1 MKNIRPLCLPPQV
14 LFYLPWLLGI
24 LVCLGLFNGA
34 LDHRGNSLDELK
46 LLSHCNLRLLD
57 SVRSWN
63 ELGFWKLGGLM
74 SFRGSLTP
82 LPPPTDLYSSQSTLY
97 VVPHFFAYQFGG
109 AASFWQMV
117 RASVYTAAGSMA
129 VAVATLSWLITEER
143 VHQAKAPRFMLGLV
157 LLAAFTATFPSEGLW
172 GGVWN
177 SDDRA
182 LSSVLLAMASA
193 SLALALRF
201 HKAVWHRITAF
212 LLVTVAI
219 GCPRM
224 GVMCAIT
231 VLIGRYGLPRRDR
244 SVRAIMSWP
253 MALALLGA
261 SAVHYIRVGLVDLTG
276 RYVLGGSSLLD
287 RFGLIHK
294 MRGKG
299 QSDLDYESVWQAF
312 GLFWRQSELM
322 IRSDW
327 SIRGLENIE
336 HLLFYLLG
344 ATGLGLLLWQMHR
357 GSSAYLAPV
366 SLVSAPP
373 LIWGVLINQSVAEH
387 PDIHAI
393 TWVVPLSLGL
403 VVLLERIVQSARNRL
418 GMFWAV
424 VVGAWIAYWFFLWQV
439 QYFLRSYP
447 GLRGAYLN

>member
-1 MKNIRPLCLPPQV
+1 MKTTRASSLWAQV

-24 LVCLGLFNGA
+24 LVCLGLFSGA
-34 LDHRGNSLDELK
+34 LDHRGNSLDDLN

-57 SVRSWN
+57 SVRSWQ
-63 ELGFWKLGGLM
+63 ELGFWQLGGLM
-74 SFRGSLTP
+74 SFRVSLTP

-109 AASFWQMV
+109 AASFWQMI
-117 RASVYTAAGSMA
+117 RTSVYTAAGAMA
-129 VAVATLSWLITEER
+129 AAVATLSWLITEER
-143 VHQAKAPRFMLGLV
+143 THQAKVPRFMLGLV
-157 LLAAFTATFPSEGLW
+157 LFAAFAATFPSEGLW

-182 LSSVLLAMASA
+182 LSSVLLALASA
-193 SLALALRF
+193 SLALAVRF
-201 HKAVWHRITAF
+201 QKALWHRVAAC
-212 LLVTVAI
+212 LLVTAAL
-219 GCPRM
+219 GCPRL
-224 GVMCAIT
+224 GVMTAIT

-244 SVRAIMSWP
+244 AVRAIMSWS

-276 RYVLGGSSLLD
+276 RYVLDGSSLLD

-327 SIRGLENIE
+327 RLRGLENVE
-336 HLLFYLLG
+336 HLLFYLL
-344 ATGLGLLLWQMHR
+344 AAAGLGLLLWQMHR
-357 GSSAYLAPV
+357 GSSVYLAPV

-403 VVLLERIVQSARNRL
+403 VVLLERIVQSTWNRF
-418 GMFWAV
+418 GVFWAV
-424 VVGAWIAYWFFLWQV
+424 VVGSWIAYWFFLWQV

-447 GLRGAYLN
+447 GLRGAYPT

>member
-1 MKNIRPLCLPPQV
+1 MKIIRFRRPSPQV
-14 LFYLPWLLGI
+14 LFYLPWVLGI
-24 LVCLGLFNGA
+24 VVCLALFNGA
-34 LDHRGNSLDELK
+34 LDHRGNSLDDLN
-46 LLSHCNLRLLD
+46 LLSTCNLRLLD
-57 SVRSWN
+57 SVRSWK
-63 ELGFWKLGGLM
+63 EMGFWQLGGLM
-74 SFRGSLTP
+74 SFRDSLTP

-109 AASFWQMV
+109 AAAFWQMI
-117 RASVYTAAGSMA
+117 RTSIYTAAGAMA
-129 VAVATLSWLITEER
+129 AAVATLSWLITEER

-157 LLAAFTATFPSEGLW
+157 LFASFTATFPSEGLW
-172 GGVWN
+172 GGIWN

-182 LSSVLLAMASA
+182 LSSVLLALASA
-193 SLALALRF
+193 NLALAVRF
-201 HKAVWHRITAF
+201 HQVFWHRITAF
-212 LLVTVAI
+212 LLVTAAI

-224 GVMCAIT
+224 GVMTAIT
-231 VLIGRYGLPRRDR
+231 VLIGRYGFARRDR
-244 SVRAIMSWP
+244 AVKAIMSWP
-253 MALALLGA
+253 MALSLLGA

-276 RYVLGGSSLLD
+276 RYVLGGSALLD

-322 IRSDW
+322 IRGNW
-327 SIRGLENIE
+327 RLRGIENVE
-336 HLLFYLLG
+336 HLLFYLL
-344 ATGLGLLLWQMHR
+344 AAAGLCLLLWQMHR
-357 GSSAYLAPV
+357 GSSVYLAPV
-366 SLVSAPP
+366 SLISAPP

-403 VVLLERIVQSARNRL
+403 VVLLERIVQSARNRF
-418 GMFWAV
+418 GVFWAV

-447 GLRGAYLN
+447 GLRGGYPA